1 LRAAAEHGTAG
12 RATAADLAAAFE
24 YLQQVR
30 LGHQVSRLAA
40 GAAPDDVVAL
50 AELTM
55 LQRRWIRDALHLVHT
70 CQESI
75 RVAYRIDLIA

>member
-1 LRAAAEHGTAG
+1 MRAAAEHGTAG